1 MEQHS
6 TALTEQQKRNM
17 LVGTAEDQIISNQQ
31 QPIGV
36 LEDPNQSNID
46 PQLSKAHELNNG
58 NNQQKHQALPIQSA
72 TRGRSNIQSL
82 SDAQNQTKMVS
93 LNNKVC
99 LSKVSLYIITKL
111 AKSYSI

>member
-17 LVGTAEDQIISNQQ
+17 LVGTAEDQITSNQQ
-31 QPIGV
+31 LSIGI

-72 TRGRSNIQSL
+72 TRGRNNIQSL

>member
-17 LVGTAEDQIISNQQ
+17 LVGTAEDQITSNQQ
-31 QPIGV
+31 LSIGI
-36 LEDPNQSNID
+36 LEDPNQPHID

-99 LSKVSLYIITKL
+99 LS
-111 AKSYSI
+111 